1 MGRRVDKQILKGG
14 NNKWSS
20 NNGLAELRKE
30 EFIARRG
37 GYIKSSTIPLLVVIV
52 GVWGLKIVWI

>member
-1 MGRRVDKQILKGG
+1 MGRGVDKQKLKGG

-52 GVWGLKIVWI
+52 GDWRLRLAWT